1 MEEIIEAK
9 RELGNGRWDKILKR
23 KMVELSFA
31 DNYEEAKEEWEATGR
46 AYKHTHYN
54 NEPDWVAEI
63 GHIGFCLCGHRI
75 VYHFEILN
83 SVTGVREIVG
93 SDHIGAY
100 LIIKQIIQETG
111 FTADSITDA
120 MVADWL
126 KNKVQTMKA
135 QAWWEENGGHFQ
147 DMFNAIKDID
157 VAVNIKE
164 KQLAMVNNDYVYKY
178 TLKKRASG
186 KFGDY
191 GYQMAS
197 IVWRWNH
204 PDNPK
209 TQEIKY
215 GYPND
220 RLWSDINLFYALRTQ
235 HQKVLDADNKVIA
248 QYQRQRKEQ
257 LERDKK
263 RAEEYREK
271 RRLQQVAWEAG
282 AEQRRLDKI
291 EREKQI
297 RKSQEIAKKQKD
309 EHYKKI
315 LLAESEHLDNLYDYY
330 GMSPINLEEVLKRNL
345 SSADMRSLVVIKEI
359 LMSEGRLRVEA
370 AHFRTLKRILGKE

>member
-54 NEPDWVAEI
+54 NEPDWVTEI

-164 KQLAMVNNDYVYKY
+164 KQLAMVNNDYVYNY

-235 HQKVLDADNKVIA
+235 HQEVLDADNKVIA

-257 LERDKK
+257 LEREKK
-263 RAEEYREK
+263 RAEEYRE
-271 RRLQQVAWEAG
+271 RRRQQQIAWEAG

-297 RKSQEIAKKQKD
+297 RKSQEIAKKRKD

-315 LLAESEHLDNLYDYY
+315 LLEESEHLDNLYDYY